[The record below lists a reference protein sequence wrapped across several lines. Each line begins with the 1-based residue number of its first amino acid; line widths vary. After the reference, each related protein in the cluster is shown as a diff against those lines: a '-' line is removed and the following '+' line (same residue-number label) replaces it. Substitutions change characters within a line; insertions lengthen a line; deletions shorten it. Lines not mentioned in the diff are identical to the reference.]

1 MRLRFLIV
9 LFLLA
14 LPNLAAAQQVSPTL
28 YEDMSISL
36 AKDRMGVVVLVSST
50 LDNPL
55 KFPASDMITPS
66 LGRDVDAAVL
76 AITGEQTH
84 LEVFFKARA
93 NQSVQ
98 TSTNYVNT
106 VAQILGMA
114 PPALENITLVSGRY
128 EMHAVFNVSM
138 LAAWPKLKP
147 YTMPGSEGYGK
158 LIDLLASQQNRT
170 KVIEVDLDLDE
181 NNLPISTLIF
191 STNILTTINTGVT
204 VDLVQRMGVQ
214 SFEASPRS
222 NETTFTIII
231 PKSGLSSVEYSGA
244 VMNLTTYP
252 TAFLLSGKIP
262 PGTQIQSL
270 SVKLN
275 PTTST
280 TTTSTTTTTKTN
292 TTTTTTT
299 TTTKPTN
306 TTSTSTKTNQTTTT
320 TSTTTTKPTTTNT
333 TTTKSN
339 QTTTTSTTTK
349 PTNTTTTS
357 TTTTTTTKPTTTTS
371 TTITTTTTTTT
382 STKPTTTSTSTST
395 TTSTSQSTSTSSST
409 ANQTTTST
417 QSTTSVTSPSTTSTT
432 TQPTTSKT
440 TSTISSN
447 ETMLAVAV
455 AAVIAVLLGGVYILR
470 RRKVTSP

>member
-1 MRLRFLIV
+1 MKLRFLLV

-93 NQSVQ
+93 NQSLQ

-114 PPALENITLVSGRY
+114 PPPLENITLVSGRY

-170 KVIEVDLDLDE
+170 KVIEVDLELDE
-181 NNLPISTLIF
+181 NNLPISTVIF
-191 STNILTTINTGVT
+191 STNILTTINTGVS

-252 TAFLLSGKIP
+252 TAFLLSGKVP

-299 TTTKPTN
+299 TTKPTN
-306 TTSTSTKTNQTTTT
+306 TTSTKTNQTTTT
-320 TSTTTTKPTTTNT
+320 TTST

-357 TTTTTTTKPTTTTS
+357 TTTTTTTTKPTTTTS
-371 TTITTTTTTTT
+371 TTTTTT

-395 TTSTSQSTSTSSST
+395 TTSTSQSTSTSTST

-432 TQPTTSKT
+432 TQPTTSQT
-440 TSTISSN
+440 TSTIGSN
-447 ETMLAVAV
+447 ETMLAVAL
-455 AAVIAVLLGGVYILR
+455 AAVIAVLLGGVYFI
-470 RRKVTSP
+470 RKRKI